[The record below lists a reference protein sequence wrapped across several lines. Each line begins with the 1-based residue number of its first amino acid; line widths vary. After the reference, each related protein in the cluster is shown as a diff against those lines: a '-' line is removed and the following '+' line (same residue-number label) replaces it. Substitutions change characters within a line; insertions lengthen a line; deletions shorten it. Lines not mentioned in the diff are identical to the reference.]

1 MDERKGEGQTP
12 VVYIYTTA
20 TLHLK
25 CPSCGAE
32 STVALKKPLTQSA
45 KVTCNRCRTL
55 FIVQPTEREQYRKPL
70 DTYADMDRKPI
81 GEPKKRS
88 VIEVK
93 ATDISRGGMGI
104 IIPRNGMSGHSFE
117 VEEMVH
123 LRFALPKKSK
133 EVTVNVKA
141 VIRNLIPI
149 GGSGASKAGLEF
161 SDLDEHATKEI
172 GFFLWN

>member
-1 MDERKGEGQTP
+1 MDERKGGGQTP

-25 CPSCGAE
+25 CPGCGNE
-32 STVALKKPLTQSA
+32 STVALKEPLAQSA

-81 GEPKKRS
+81 GKPKKRS

-93 ATDISRGGMGI
+93 TTDISRGGMGVI
-104 IIPRNGMSGHSFE
+104 ISRSGMNGHNFE
-117 VEEMVH
+117 VGETVH
-123 LRFALPKKSK
+123 LRLALPKRSK
-133 EVTVNVKA
+133 EVTVTVKA

-149 GGSGASKAGLEF
+149 GGSGACKAGLEF
-161 SDLDEHATKEI
+161 SDLDEHAAKEI